1 MLYFKDIQFPVKVRD
16 IQKIEKKNSID
27 LIVFGYENMEK
38 HPIYVLEKCCKK
50 KNILIY
56 YY

>member
-50 KNILIY
+50 KTY
-56 YY
+56 